1 MHTAEP
7 KRGCCNKNI
16 WLLSFTTQ
24 SNSGSQCCL
33 VTMAHYWPYLCGHK
47 NVWRRPPIPPPR
59 PSSPPSFRPSY
70 DHTTTLAALISPS
83 LSSILPGGNH
93 PPLSPTPA
101 RAALRWVLSAW
112 ELPSLLLLRGPANMY
127 TLEPSARKKKNN
139 THTHTH
145 NGLVCTVCA
154 FRTQQIQQWWAGGGR
169 LEGCRLHAM
178 KLIDSCKNRG
188 TQSSAKETQYH
199 TARWAG
205 APAFVR
211 ILLQSG
217 ICALPAAGEK
227 KHGRV
232 WEDVLVCMRQKKYCV
247 ITSALSRESQM
258 CSICETNLLVRD
270 EMYLI
275 SIHSWELKSQVQLF

>member
-1 MHTAEP
+1 MYEEA
-7 KRGCCNKNI
+7 
-16 WLLSFTTQ
+16 
-24 SNSGSQCCL
+24 
-33 VTMAHYWPYLCGHK
+33 
-47 NVWRRPPIPPPR
+47 PPSPPSAPPPR
-59 PSSPPSFRPSY
+59 LRSGLP
-70 DHTTTLAALISPS
+70 TTTPPPLQ
-83 LSSILPGGNH
+83 
-93 PPLSPTPA
+93 PLSPPLWVASCQGESTLHTHLPLPGQLCSGCYLPGSTP
-101 RAALRWVLSAW
+101 LFYYGGGQETSTHL
-112 ELPSLLLLRGPANMY
+112 SLLQ
-127 TLEPSARKKKNN
+127 KKK
-139 THTHTH
+139 TH

-199 TARWAG
+199 TARWAC

-232 WEDVLVCMRQKKYCV
+232 WEDVPVCMRKKYSG

-258 CSICETNLLVRD
+258 CSICESNLLVRD

-275 SIHSWELKSQVQLF
+275 SIHSWVLKSQVQLF